1 MSNQN
6 DPWAV
11 AETAEAQESNG
22 EYFGLVSVAVEFC
35 KLVKGEGRVPFN
47 AAQDDPN
54 DRRTSIDIQIEPLSE
69 RATFM
74 PRRTMVAESKEW
86 TNIVWQSLKDLGL
99 LSLREL
105 NGKYAKYTNVSTGR
119 KWTNANGETKEATTF
134 KFLALYTTRAE
145 AEAAKNGGN
154 TLSAQPAAQ
163 TAPAQSD
170 EKQIALTFLTA
181 LAKAAHGDKNK
192 LAVQIAQ
199 YPVVS
204 KFYTIDSPEVS
215 KLLQTA

>member
-11 AETAEAQESNG
+11 AETAEVQESNG
-22 EYFGLVSVAVEFC
+22 EYFGLVNVAVEFC
-35 KLVKGEGRVPFN
+35 KLVKGEGRVPFD

-134 KFLALYTTRAE
+134 KFLALYNTRAE
-145 AEAAKNGGN
+145 AEAAKNGG
-154 TLSAQPAAQ
+154 AQPKAQ
-163 TAPAQSD
+163 AAPAQSE
-170 EKQIALTFLTA
+170 EKQVALKFLTA
-181 LAKAAHGDKNK
+181 LAKAANGDKNK
-192 LAVQIAQ
+192 LAAQIAQ

-204 KFYTIDSPEVS
+204 NFYTIDSPEVVA
-215 KLLQTA
+215 LLAQAA

>member
-11 AETAEAQESNG
+11 TETAEAQESNG

-134 KFLALYTTRAE
+134 KFLALYNTRSE
-145 AEAAKNGGN
+145 AEAAKNPK
-154 TLSAQPAAQ
+154 AQA
-163 TAPAQSD
+163 APAQSD